1 LIFQLYG
8 RHRQLSPAE
17 GGVEQNKTP
26 GFPQVGKSGVLFVTL
41 PDEAETTGDEE
52 YCHEIEMS

>member
-1 LIFQLYG
+1 LYG